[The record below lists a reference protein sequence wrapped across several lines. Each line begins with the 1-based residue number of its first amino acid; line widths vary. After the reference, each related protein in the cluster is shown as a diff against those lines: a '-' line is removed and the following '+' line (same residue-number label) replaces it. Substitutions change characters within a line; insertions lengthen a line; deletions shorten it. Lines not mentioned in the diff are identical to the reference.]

1 MLNNILNYI
10 FFNFIFMH
18 KNLYFLFFLADCI
31 RLGILIYMKN
41 TIENNTYTVIIL
53 GAGAS
58 GLQCALTAARR
69 GLKVLILDHNAC
81 AGKKICISG
90 GGKANFTNLHMG
102 TAFYYGEDVTF
113 AEPALEAFT
122 PKNLLDYLVSH
133 NLSWEEREHGQLFGL
148 QSAQKIVDAF
158 MYDCETLGC
167 DFIFSHSVQKVAY
180 NQNLFSLTTKTKTGE
195 IQQFYGENLVL
206 ALGSPA
212 WEKVGASSFG
222 MQLAQQWGHKA
233 KTFSPVLTSLHLAK
247 ENPLLGLSGI
257 ALPVT
262 IKVADRVYSEALLF
276 THAGISGPAVL
287 QASCYWQQGQ
297 KIDINFL
304 PHMHFEDFLDAP
316 ECGKLFVR
324 NLLSKHIPQRL
335 ADAIL
340 PTLWAR
346 RKIAELSRKAR
357 NEVHNAIHNF
367 SVIPEAKG
375 GMHRA
380 EAAAGGI
387 LTKEINPWSME
398 SLLQKKLYIVGET
411 LDITGQLGGYNL
423 HWAFASGHIAG
434 LTVE

>member
-1 MLNNILNYI
+1 MLRYT
-10 FFNFIFMH
+10 
-18 KNLYFLFFLADCI
+18 YC
-31 RLGILIYMKN
+31 MKN
-41 TIENNTYTVIIL
+41 TMNKNTYAVIIL

-69 GLKVLILDHNAC
+69 GLRVLVLDHNTY

-90 GGKANFTNLHMG
+90 GGKANFTNIHMG
-102 TAFYYGEDVTF
+102 AAFYYGEDITF

-158 MYDCETLGC
+158 MHDCEKWGC
-167 DFIFSHSVQKVAY
+167 DFLFSHNIEKVECS
-180 NQNLFSLTTKTKTGE
+180 QNLFKINTKTKAGE
-195 IQQFYGENLVL
+195 IQQFCGENLVL

-222 MQLAQQWGHKA
+222 IQLAQQWGHKA
-233 KTFSPVLTSLHLAK
+233 KTFSPVLTSLQLPN
-247 ENPLLGLSGI
+247 ESPLLGLSGI

-262 IKVADRVYSEALLF
+262 ITVADRVHKEALLF

-287 QASCYWQQGQ
+287 QASCSWQQGQ

-304 PHMHFEDFLDAP
+304 PHMHFEDFLDAQ

-324 NLLSKHIPQRL
+324 NLLSKHMPQRL

-340 PTLWAR
+340 PHMWAR

-357 NEVHNAIHNF
+357 KEVHNAIHNF
-367 SVIPEAKG
+367 SVTPKAKG

-380 EAAAGGI
+380 EAAAGGV
-387 LTKEINPWSME
+387 LTKEVNPWSME

-434 LTVE
+434 LNVE